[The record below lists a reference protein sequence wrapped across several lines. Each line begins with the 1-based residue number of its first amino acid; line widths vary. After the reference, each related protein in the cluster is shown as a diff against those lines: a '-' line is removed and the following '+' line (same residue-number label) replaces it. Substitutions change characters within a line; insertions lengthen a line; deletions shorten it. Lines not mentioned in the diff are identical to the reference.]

1 MKNSAAQS
9 YIRQLCCLGLG
20 GQIIMPELL
29 RALHSFIPSLSNM
42 FHWADEN
49 YQMSNVYSENS
60 ALYPL
65 QALYFQEYYNS
76 KEVNE
81 IKTTFSQAMR
91 IGRGWENWERLGPEF
106 LSSELFN
113 TVLRPSGARYA
124 IETTICEN
132 GRGLGSLL
140 LMRSPND
147 KAFGKQDE
155 ANLHNLGPYV
165 AHGLRG
171 TRNLRGELAPS
182 GESGTLVIDGQDKLV
197 HFCPAGQRLL
207 LLATHAK
214 VVKQG
219 LPSSDSPALKR
230 LGTNLRG
237 ILKGQAHPVPVLR
250 QQNAWG
256 EFVFRAYPLSTQGEP
271 DGSIAV
277 VVERHEPLPITLMRN
292 MRISSMTTRQR
303 EVCLLLSFGHS
314 HSEIAQRMHIS
325 KHTVTDY
332 VRKIYE
338 KLEVRSS
345 GELMKKLRNASF
357 SID

>member
-1 MKNSAAQS
+1 MKNAQS
-9 YIRQLCCLGLG
+9 YIRQLCCLGLS

-65 QALYFQEYYNS
+65 QALYLQEYYNS

-113 TVLRPSGARYA
+113 TVLRPSGARYG
-124 IETTICEN
+124 IEATISEN

-140 LMRSPND
+140 LMRSPSD
-147 KAFGKQDE
+147 KAFSKQDE
-155 ANLHNLGPYV
+155 ANLRNLGPYI

-171 TRNLRGELAPS
+171 TRNLRGEMAPS

-197 HFCPAGQRLL
+197 QFCPEGQRLL
-207 LLATHAK
+207 LLATRAK
-214 VVKQG
+214 IVKQG

-230 LGTNLRG
+230 LCTNLRG
-237 ILKGQAHPVPVLR
+237 ILKGQARPVPVLR

-256 EFVFRAYPLSTQGEP
+256 EFVFRAYPLSTHGEP

-277 VVERHEPLPITLMRN
+277 VIERHEPMSLKLMRN
-292 MRISSMTTRQR
+292 MSALSMTHRQR
-303 EVCLLLSFGHS
+303 EVCLLLSYGYS
-314 HSEIAQRMHIS
+314 HNEIAQRMHIS
-325 KHTVTDY
+325 KHTATDY

-345 GELMKKLRNASF
+345 GELMKKLSHASF